1 MSEIITAD
9 RVSKTLGNVRAVD
22 QVSLSV
28 EQGEFLAI
36 LGASGSGKTTL
47 LGLLAGLDRPDA
59 GSVLFSST
67 LKIDTMTEDQLALFR
82 RENVGFVFQSFCL
95 IPTLTVIDN
104 IALPLFPTGMS
115 GPEMWEKAAQ
125 AAEAV
130 GLGQRLDHYPNELS
144 GGEQQRVAIARA
156 LIGHPKVL
164 FADEP
169 TGNLDS
175 GTGKMILDLLLRFN
189 REQALT
195 LIIVTHD
202 EGIAKMSHRVIRI
215 EDGRIK
221 NE

>member
-28 EQGEFLAI
+28 ELGEFLAI
-36 LGASGSGKTTL
+36 LGPSGSGKTTL
-47 LGLLAGLDRPDA
+47 LGLLAGLDRPDT
-59 GSVLFSST
+59 GSVLFDTS
-67 LKIDTMTEDQLALFR
+67 LKLDTMTEDQLALFR

-115 GPEMWEKAAQ
+115 GPAMREKAAQ
-125 AAEAV
+125 GAEAV

-169 TGNLDS
+169 TGNLDLA
-175 GTGKMILDLLLRFN
+175 TGKMILDLLLRFN
-189 REQALT
+189 RDQDLT

-202 EGIAKMSHRVIRI
+202 EGISEMSHRVIRI
-215 EDGRIK
+215 EDGK
-221 NE
+221 VKL

>member
-28 EQGEFLAI
+28 ESGEFLAI
-36 LGASGSGKTTL
+36 LGPSGSGKTTL
-47 LGLLAGLDRPDA
+47 LGLLAALDRPDA

-67 LKIDTMTEDQLALFR
+67 LKIDSMTEDQLALFR

-104 IALPLFPTGMS
+104 IALPLLPTGMS
-115 GPEMWEKAAQ
+115 GPAMREKAAQ

-156 LIGHPKVL
+156 LIGRPKVL

-175 GTGKMILDLLLRFN
+175 ATGKMILDLLLRFN
-189 REQALT
+189 REQDLT

-202 EGIAKMSHRVIRI
+202 KGIAEMSHRVIRI
-215 EDGRIK
+215 EDGK
-221 NE
+221 VKL